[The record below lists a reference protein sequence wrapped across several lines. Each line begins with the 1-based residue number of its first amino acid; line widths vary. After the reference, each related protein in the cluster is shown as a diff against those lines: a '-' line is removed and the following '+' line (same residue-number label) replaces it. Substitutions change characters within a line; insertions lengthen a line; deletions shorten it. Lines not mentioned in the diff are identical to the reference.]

1 MIMMDC
7 EISNPSTID
16 TPIYNDVLNYY
27 YEINPDKFP
36 TVIVLDS
43 VGTEEDM
50 AADPYIIRWMK
61 EQGFTEVTY
70 GQYYR
75 FYRRP

>member
-1 MIMMDC
+1 
-7 EISNPSTID
+7 
-16 TPIYNDVLNYY
+16 
-27 YEINPDKFP
+27 
-36 TVIVLDS
+36 VLDS

-50 AADPYIIRWMK
+50 AADPYIIRWMG